1 MSKNYYSHGKLLL
14 TAEYLVLDGAKAL
27 AVPTKKGQN
36 LSVAPIDKG
45 YLSWE
50 SYDYKNKLWFEQTY
64 KIEKYHFKPTKKQTS
79 TANELTCKALQNIL
93 FQLKQL
99 QPDLFYNSGFKITTE
114 LEFARD
120 WGLGSSSTLINS
132 LAKWASVNPY
142 TLLENTFKG
151 SGYDIACAKHSK
163 PILFQL
169 QNSDNP
175 LVEEVNFSPNFK
187 EELFFVH
194 LNQKQN
200 SREAIQHYR
209 EQNTSQKNSWTKEV
223 NFLTN
228 QILEA
233 TSIEG
238 FNLLIDK
245 HEILLSEVLNL
256 PTVKEK
262 LFSDYNG
269 SIKSLG
275 GWGGD
280 FILAT
285 GNTEKQNYFKEKG
298 FSTIVR
304 YQDMVI

>member
-14 TAEYLVLDGAKAL
+14 TAEYLVLDGANAL

-36 LSVAPIDKG
+36 LSVSPAEKG
-45 YLSWE
+45 YLTWKSF
-50 SYDYKNKLWFEQTY
+50 DCNDKLWFEQIY
-64 KIEKYHFKPTKKQTS
+64 KIEKFHFNPTIKQTS
-79 TANELTCKALQNIL
+79 ATNEITCKALQNIL

-99 QPDLFYNSGFKITTE
+99 QPGLFYNNGFEITTE

-132 LAKWASVNPY
+132 LAQWANVNAY
-142 TLLENTFKG
+142 TLLQNTFKG
-151 SGYDIACAKHSK
+151 SGYDIACARHSK

-169 QNSDNP
+169 QKNENP
-175 LVEEVNFSPNFK
+175 LVEEVNFSPDFQ

-209 EQNTSQKNSWTKEV
+209 EQNTSQKLNWIKEV
-223 NFLTN
+223 NFITQ

-233 TSIEG
+233 RTIED
-238 FNLLIDK
+238 FKLLINK
-245 HEILLSEVLNL
+245 HEILLSEILNL
-256 PTVKEK
+256 STVKER

-285 GNTEKQNYFKEKG
+285 GNSEDQNYFKDRG
-298 FSTIVR
+298 FTTILK
-304 YQDMVI
+304 YQDMVL